1 MVMNMKYKI
10 VCVKERFVEFVNI
23 YPDFL
28 KQVYQEQ
35 DNMYKTKQIELI
47 FSNMVN
53 EKEKLLHKIQ
63 SHEHYSYYHGIHQ
76 LFNPITQEKMTIIM
90 NEYDLQIE
98 EEGSNHH
105 IYDMISSFSKNFYM
119 ITK

>member
-10 VCVKERFVEFVNI
+10 VCVKERFVEFVNM

-47 FSNMVN
+47 FF
-53 EKEKLLHKIQ
+53 LIWL
-63 SHEHYSYYHGIHQ
+63 
-76 LFNPITQEKMTIIM
+76 
-90 NEYDLQIE
+90 
-98 EEGSNHH
+98 
-105 IYDMISSFSKNFYM
+105 
-119 ITK
+119 TKRKTFT

>member
-10 VCVKERFVEFVNI
+10 VCVKERFVEFVNM

-53 EKEKLLHKIQ
+53 EKENFYIK
-63 SHEHYSYYHGIHQ
+63 
-76 LFNPITQEKMTIIM
+76 FNHVNIIPIIM
-90 NEYDLQIE
+90 EF
-98 EEGSNHH
+98 
-105 IYDMISSFSKNFYM
+105 ISFL
-119 ITK
+119 IL